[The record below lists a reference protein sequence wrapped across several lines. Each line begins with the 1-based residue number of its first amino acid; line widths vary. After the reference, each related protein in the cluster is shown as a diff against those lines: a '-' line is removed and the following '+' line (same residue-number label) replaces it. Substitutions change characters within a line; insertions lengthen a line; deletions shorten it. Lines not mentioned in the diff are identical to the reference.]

1 MMHHGGTEATEDS
14 TENNKELLFSVLSS
28 VPSVP
33 PW

>member
-1 MMHHGGTEATEDS
+1 MIHHGGTEDTEDS
-14 TENNKELLFSVLSS
+14 TENNKELLFSVVSS